1 MSKEKIEKDIVSI
14 YLPLG
19 LVEIIDK
26 RAREYFFNRSK
37 QIQFDLLNYYQQIG
51 YMQNIKRDNNGSK

>member
-14 YLPLG
+14 YLPLV

-51 YMQNIKRDNNGSK
+51 YLQNIKEEVKNG

>member
-19 LVEIIDK
+19 LIEIIDK
-26 RAREYFFNRSK
+26 RASEYFFNRSK

-51 YMQNIKRDNNGSK
+51 YIQNIKKEVENG